1 MIYIIKIICHEELMN
16 ILITGSN
23 GFIGRSLYKYLKKN
37 SKHNIYTFTKNDVFD
52 KIESLL
58 YKLDIVFHFAGVNKS
73 ENHNDFKN
81 INTNFTKKLCKVLA
95 KNPKT
100 SLFYASSIQVFLN
113 NDYGKSKKEAEE
125 ACIELMKKFNNQV
138 YILRLPGIFGEGCK
152 PNYNSVVSTFC
163 FNIANNIELQI
174 TNPHKEIELIYIN
187 DLCAQL
193 NYLISN
199 KNTESLVFFENRHKI
214 SIENLSK
221 IIKEFKNISTE
232 DILLENLDELKMKL
246 FKTYLSFKN

>member
-1 MIYIIKIICHEELMN
+1 MN
-16 ILITGSN
+16 ILITGSD
-23 GFIGRSLYKYLKKN
+23 GFIGSSLYKYFKKK
-37 SKHNIYTFTKNDVFD
+37 SKHDIYTFTKEDVFQ
-52 KIESLL
+52 KIEGLL

-73 ENHNDFKN
+73 NNQSDFMN
-81 INTNFTKKLCKVLA
+81 INRNLTNKLCKILA
-95 KNPKT
+95 KNPKI

-113 NDYGKSKKEAEE
+113 NAYGKSKKEAEDV
-125 ACIELMKKFNNQV
+125 CIELMKKFNNQV

-187 DLCAQL
+187 DLCSQL

-199 KNTESLVFFENRHKI
+199 KNKESLIHIENKHKI
-214 SIENLSK
+214 SIEDLSK
-221 IIKEFKNISTE
+221 TIKGFKNISKE
-232 DILLENLDELKMKL
+232 DFFLENHDALKIKL
-246 FKTYLSFKN
+246 FKTYLSFIN

>member
-1 MIYIIKIICHEELMN
+1 M
-16 ILITGSN
+16 
-23 GFIGRSLYKYLKKN
+23 
-37 SKHNIYTFTKNDVFD
+37 
-52 KIESLL
+52 
-58 YKLDIVFHFAGVNKS
+58 DIVFHFAGVNKS
-73 ENHNDFKN
+73 NNHNDFKN

-100 SLFYASSIQVFLN
+100 RLFYASSIQVFLN

-163 FNIANNIELQI
+163 FNIANNIDLQI
-174 TNPHKEIELIYIN
+174 INPNKEIELIYIS
-187 DLCAQL
+187 DLCSQL
-193 NYLISN
+193 NYLISTNN
-199 KNTESLVFFENRHKI
+199 KESLVFIENKYKI
-214 SIENLSK
+214 SIEDLAK
-221 IIKEFKNISTE
+221 TIKEFKNISKE
-232 DILLENLDELKMKL
+232 KFLSENCNELKMKL

>member
-1 MIYIIKIICHEELMN
+1 MN

-23 GFIGRSLYKYLKKN
+23 GFIGNSLCKYLKKN
-37 SKHNIYTFTKNDVFD
+37 SNHDIYTFTKNDVFE

-73 ENHNDFKN
+73 NHRSDFKN
-81 INTNFTKKLCKVLA
+81 INTNFTKKLCKILA

-163 FNIANNIELQI
+163 FNIANNIELKI
-174 TNPHKEIELIYIN
+174 TNPYKEIELIYIS
-187 DLCAQL
+187 DLCSQL
-193 NYLISN
+193 NYLITKKN
-199 KNTESLVFFENRHKI
+199 KESFVFIENKYKI
-214 SIENLSK
+214 SIEDLSK
-221 IIKEFKNISTE
+221 TIKKFKNISKE
-232 DILLENLDELKMKL
+232 EFLLENPDQLKMKL